1 MLRGY
6 RQLLQF
12 ELQKMLLPIRLGSST
27 ASLAILLFLALPTIL
42 YYRSPLLERA
52 RFRNPSSVTTSL
64 SQSILGDKSSLVE
77 QNVLFDV
84 KMEGGPRIRQ
94 ATMLFGTSRDRGQN
108 VMYERATKTHLKHA
122 ERWGYPTHILRQDI
136 VGKGDWKRLVWSL
149 PRKL

>member
-1 MLRGY
+1 
-6 RQLLQF
+6 
-12 ELQKMLLPIRLGSST
+12 MLLYKRLGSST

-42 YYRSPLLERA
+42 YYRSPLLGRA
-52 RFRNPSSVTTSL
+52 RARNPSSITTSL
-64 SQSILGDKSSLVE
+64 SQPNLGDKSSLVE

-84 KMEGGPRIRQ
+84 KLEGGPRIRQ